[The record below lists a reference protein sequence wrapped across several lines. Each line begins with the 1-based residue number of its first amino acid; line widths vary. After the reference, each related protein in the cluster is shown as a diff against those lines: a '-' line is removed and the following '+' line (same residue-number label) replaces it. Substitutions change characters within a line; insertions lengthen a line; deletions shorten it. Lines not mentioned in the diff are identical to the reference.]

1 MAKYPNVN
9 AAAKY
14 ARDVVSG
21 RIVACKYV
29 IQACQ
34 RHLDDLEKS
43 KSKAYPYRFNKDKAE
58 GVCRFIQL
66 LPHTKGKWAKK
77 PLKERRISLEP
88 WQLFIHAVLYGWERK
103 KDKRRRF
110 RVAYVE
116 VPRKNGKSIIAAGNG
131 LWMFAP
137 DNEYGLRFTVAQPQR
152 SKPGRFLSQL
162 RKWLKPC
169 RTCVAHS

>member
-34 RHLDDLEKS
+34 RHLDDIEKS

-58 GVCRFIQL
+58 AVCRFIQL
-66 LPHTKGKWAKK
+66 LPHTKGKW
-77 PLKERRISLEP
+77 RRS
-88 WQLFIHAVLYGWERK
+88 H
-103 KDKRRRF
+103 
-110 RVAYVE
+110 
-116 VPRKNGKSIIAAGNG
+116 
-131 LWMFAP
+131 
-137 DNEYGLRFTVAQPQR
+137 
-152 SKPGRFLSQL
+152 
-162 RKWLKPC
+162 
-169 RTCVAHS
+169 